1 MNMEKEQKEQLYEVR
16 IPCNSGVK
24 EYTIATL
31 KRLGLDDKPGRVYNS
46 IISGIGVTSE
56 HNRDVSLTAKTLLE
70 MIPKFRPPVSVPIT
84 EVESKEYDAFNEKWS
99 EHIKSLMNDA
109 FSIIYL
115 RDEVNKVLTKRKSNI
130 RCERKH
136 LVWCLSL
143 FGESAMTPEG
153 VANAISKYNSFKWE
167 TLQPLKNDT
176 TYNVRLKDHSNEGK
190 QKFLDTIEFIYA
202 LSLDDA
208 TYISLKEKLQND
220 INVLKDCAKWGKNLT
235 DYKYIDRYTEFAGKL
250 QTLPATLKK
259 KFKDAKKQIKVATPE
274 KQDMP
279 QEEEQCATVTEKVE
293 VIESSSNESTEHPSA
308 NEQTTD
314 SNEQDLP
321 DGIYEENDDM
331 SQQSSVEAYTD
342 DPTSE
347 LTDAQIY
354 SMNMEF
360 MNRFIDEKVKDKYGK
375 DLVEKTKKDIEY
387 ICHSNKFGEI
397 MESIENSYYY
407 TKPDHPGGWLA
418 AAIKRQADALRAV
431 VNPEQ

>member
-1 MNMEKEQKEQLYEVR
+1 MLHIIYIYTNMEKEQKEQLYEGR

-31 KRLGLDDKPGRVYNS
+31 KRLGLGDKPGRVYNS
-46 IISGIGVTSE
+46 IISGIGITSE
-56 HNRDVSLTAKTLLE
+56 HNRDVSLKAKTLLE

-115 RDEVNKVLTKRKSNI
+115 RDEVNKVLAKRKSNI
-130 RCERKH
+130 KCERKH

-153 VANAISKYNSFKWE
+153 VANAICKYNNFSWE

-176 TYNVRLKDHSNEGK
+176 AYNVRLKDHSDEGK
-190 QKFLDTIEFIYA
+190 QKFLDTIEFMYA

-220 INVLKDCAKWGKNLT
+220 INVLKDCAKWCKNLT
-235 DYKYIDRYTEFAGKL
+235 DYKYVDRYREFAGKL

-259 KFKDAKKQIKVATPE
+259 KFRDAKKQIKVATPE
-274 KQDMP
+274 KQDIP
-279 QEEEQCATVTEKVE
+279 QEEELCATVTEKVE
-293 VIESSSNESTEHPSA
+293 VIGSSANESTR
-308 NEQTTD
+308 Q
-314 SNEQDLP
+314 SN
-321 DGIYEENDDM
+321 GVYEENDDM

-342 DPTSE
+342 EPTSE

-354 SMNMEF
+354 SMN
-360 MNRFIDEKVKDKYGK
+360 RFVDEKVKDKYGK
-375 DLVEKTKKDIEY
+375 GLVEKTKKDIEY

-431 VNPEQ
+431 VNPEL